1 MKNATYLVKAP
12 PGMLERWHEEA
23 ARRGVSLAQLIR
35 FSVNKEIQY
44 SSLEDDDDHFTDA
57 LRLHR

>member
-1 MKNATYLVKAP
+1 
-12 PGMLERWHEEA
+12 MLERWHEEA